1 MAGAGVVYQKN
12 RPSVILLFTQLFLY
26 SCNRVSVGM
35 DQLAPWSSHSQVES
49 STNLVGGV
57 ARSCDAVSSSVCP
70 FSMTTRMDGLMYI
83 LFLSIVILFCNMFFT
98 LVYIDALLWLAAEA
112 MAVEVVVV
120 LRAVVVDG
128 AHHGLVDARLV
139 AVAETGDECPCC

>member
-1 MAGAGVVYQKN
+1 
-12 RPSVILLFTQLFLY
+12 
-26 SCNRVSVGM
+26 
-35 DQLAPWSSHSQVES
+35 
-49 STNLVGGV
+49 
-57 ARSCDAVSSSVCP
+57 
-70 FSMTTRMDGLMYI
+70 MYI

-128 AHHGLVDARLV
+128 AHHGLIDARLV
-139 AVAETGDECPCC
+139 AVATVGVERSCC